1 MRPPLLAASLAAALA
16 AGAAQAQPTT
26 IVVRARALDAKFIGT
41 HVGGAQVMLTDAR
54 TGRTLAS
61 GTIEGAT
68 GDTPRLM
75 VQPAA
80 RNAPLADAD
89 TAKFTAQLDLSE
101 PTLVRAQVRAPAG
114 MEASA
119 TLWILPGRNIEG
131 DGWVLTFPGLIVEPS
146 AVVGADRKAVV
157 HAKVALMC
165 GCPIEPKG
173 LWDSANYTVT
183 AELTRKGSDPIRFP
197 LTYAG
202 TKSEF
207 AAPTPAALPPGTWR
221 LRVIAADATTPNA
234 GVADTDVVVK

>member
-1 MRPPLLAASLAAALA
+1 MRPRLLILGLIAALA

-26 IVVRARALDAKFIGT
+26 VVVRARALDAKFIGT
-41 HVGGAQVMLTDAR
+41 HVGGALVTLTDLR
-54 TGRTLAS
+54 TGKTLAQ
-61 GTIEGAT
+61 GKIEGAT
-68 GDTPRLM
+68 GDTPKLM

-80 RNAPLADAD
+80 RHASLADAD
-89 TAKFTAQLDLSE
+89 TAKFTAQLDISE
-101 PTLVRAQVRAPAG
+101 PTLVRATARGPAG
-114 MEASA
+114 MEASS

-131 DGWVLTFPGLIVEPS
+131 DGWVLNFPGLIVEPS
-146 AVVGADRKAVV
+146 AVVGADRKAVI

-173 LWDSANYTVT
+173 LWDAANYAVT
-183 AELTRKGSDPIRFP
+183 AELTRKGAAPVSVP

-207 AAPTPAALPPGTWR
+207 AAETPVALAPGTWR

-234 GVADTDVVVK
+234 GVADTELLVK